1 MSFAD
6 VTFKFARDPRG
17 RSHLLEVLK
26 HFDVV
31 EAS

>member
-1 MSFAD
+1 MSFAN

-17 RSHLLEVLK
+17 RSHLLALLNHV
-26 HFDVV
+26 DVV